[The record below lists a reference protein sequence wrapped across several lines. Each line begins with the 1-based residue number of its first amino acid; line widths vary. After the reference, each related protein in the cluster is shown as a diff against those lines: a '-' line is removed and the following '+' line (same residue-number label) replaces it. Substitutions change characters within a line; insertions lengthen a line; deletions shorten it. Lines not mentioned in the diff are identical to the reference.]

1 MDRSESAVSHRP
13 RCGPLTIAGS
23 LPVSPEP
30 VPVVSDHPLTG
41 RIVAELQLARSMLER
56 AIPPGSKLFPA
67 VRALRR
73 TQQRLDRP
81 LRLAICGESNSGKS
95 SLANLLGR
103 IESLPTAAISNTR
116 IPTLIY
122 YAHEPQIW
130 VVHGAPGQRARVR
143 ADPKALP
150 RSIFRLEVGL
160 PSPRL
165 RAVEILDCPGLAD
178 PEPIDLASHAVN
190 AALWCTVSIQAWKE
204 SERIAWSRLPAR
216 LRSRGLLVATH
227 ADLLSD
233 DRDRDKLLARLRRE
247 CGSTFRDM
255 ILIATTD
262 ALAMVQNGE
271 SSRAPGAWHA
281 TGAGM
286 LETALSA
293 LMDDARDQRANSALR
308 VTGRIAHHALSSIG

>member
-1 MDRSESAVSHRP
+1 LLGACR
-13 RCGPLTIAGS
+13 IAPPNWYT
-23 LPVSPEP
+23 L
-30 VPVVSDHPLTG
+30 VSDHPLTS
-41 RIVAELQLARSMLER
+41 RILAELTLARNMLER

-130 VVHGAPGQRARVR
+130 VVHGAPGQRARLR
-143 ADPKALP
+143 ADPRALP

-165 RAVEILDCPGLAD
+165 REVEILDCPGLAD
-178 PEPIDLASHAVN
+178 QINFASHAVD
-190 AALWCTVSIQAWKE
+190 AALWCTVCIQAWKE
-204 SERIAWSRLPAR
+204 SERAAWSQLPAR
-216 LRSRGLLVATH
+216 LRSCGLLVATH

-233 DRDRDKLLARLRRE
+233 DRDRDKLLTRLRGE
-247 CGSTFRDM
+247 CGSMFRD
-255 ILIATTD
+255 IIQVATID
-262 ALAMVQNGE
+262 ALALVQDG
-271 SSRAPGAWHA
+271 SRALDAWHA
-281 TGAGM
+281 TGADM
-286 LETALSA
+286 LDRALSA
-293 LMDDARDQRANSALR
+293 LVDDARDQRASSALR
-308 VTGRIAHHALSSIG
+308 VTGRIAHHALTSIG

>member
-1 MDRSESAVSHRP
+1 
-13 RCGPLTIAGS
+13 
-23 LPVSPEP
+23 
-30 VPVVSDHPLTG
+30 VSDHLLTG
-41 RIVAELQLARSMLER
+41 RILAELTLARNMLER
-56 AIPPGSKLFPA
+56 AIPPGSRLFPA

-103 IESLPTAAISNTR
+103 IESLPTAAIANTR

-130 VVHGAPGQRARVR
+130 VVHGAPGQRARVS

-178 PEPIDLASHAVN
+178 PDQIDLAFHAVD
-190 AALWCTVSIQAWKE
+190 AALWCTVCIQAWKE
-204 SERIAWSRLPAR
+204 SERVAWSQLPAR
-216 LRSRGLLVATH
+216 LRSCGLLVATH
-227 ADLLSD
+227 ADLLFD
-233 DRDRDKLLARLRRE
+233 
-247 CGSTFRDM
+247 
-255 ILIATTD
+255 
-262 ALAMVQNGE
+262 V
-271 SSRAPGAWHA
+271 
-281 TGAGM
+281 
-286 LETALSA
+286 
-293 LMDDARDQRANSALR
+293 ALR
-308 VTGRIAHHALSSIG
+308 F

>member
-1 MDRSESAVSHRP
+1 M
-13 RCGPLTIAGS
+13 
-23 LPVSPEP
+23 
-30 VPVVSDHPLTG
+30 SDHPLTS
-41 RIVAELQLARSMLER
+41 RIVAELKLARSMLER
-56 AIPPGSKLFPA
+56 AIRPGSKLFPA

-130 VVHGAPGQRARVR
+130 VVHGAAGQRTRVR
-143 ADPKALP
+143 ADPNALP

-178 PEPIDLASHAVN
+178 PEQIVSHAVD

-204 SERIAWSRLPAR
+204 SERVAWSRLPAR
-216 LRSRGLLVATH
+216 LRSCGLLVATH
-227 ADLLSD
+227 ADLLPD
-233 DRDRDKLLARLRRE
+233 DRDRDKLLTRLRHE
-247 CGSTFRDM
+247 CGSMFRDM
-255 ILIATTD
+255 IPVATID
-262 ALAMVQNGE
+262 ALALVQEREN
-271 SSRAPGAWHA
+271 APVPSAWHT
-281 TGAGM
+281 TGADM
-286 LETALSA
+286 LEAALSA
-293 LMDDARDQRANSALR
+293 LVDSARDQRASSALR
-308 VTGRIAHHALSSIG
+308 VTGRIAHQALSSIG